1 MTPFRLRLWAN
12 GSLWLVP
19 VVFGLAG
26 LGLAIGLVELDE
38 LTPSFSALDFS
49 ANTAT
54 QLLTATVGAA
64 VAFTGFA
71 FSVLLLVVQLAS
83 SQLSPRAMRVAYQ
96 SWLARI
102 SLGLWVGTLTY
113 TLVLLESVTGT
124 FVPQISIAV
133 AGGLVL
139 VSVVTFLLLVG
150 RISRILRPGPMSE
163 RLRDEG
169 LRSIDRLHPLPH
181 GAPAAAGEPPA
192 PAGAPAWV
200 VRHAGGGGIV
210 QAIDVREIVRWA
222 AAADALVVSAGFV
235 GDYVAPGD
243 ELLHGHGGDP
253 SDAARL
259 GRALAVGAERTL
271 EQDPMYSVRI
281 LVNIAIRALSPAVN
295 DPTTAVQV
303 TKRVV
308 GLLRVLGG
316 RELGDAIHRDA
327 AGRPR
332 LVVRAPGWDGYVTLG
347 LAEIIHF
354 GAGSPQVARAL
365 RAALAELRDAV
376 PAERRP
382 AVEARLTMLDEAVAG
397 AYPGPLALAEAMA
410 SDRQGFGPAH
420 SG

>member
-1 MTPFRLRLWAN
+1 VGER
-12 GSLWLVP
+12 SLWLVP

-26 LGLAIGLVELDE
+26 LGLAIGLVELDKS
-38 LTPSFSALDFS
+38 TRSFDALDFS
-49 ANTAT
+49 SSTAT

-96 SWLARI
+96 SRLARI

-113 TLVLLESVTGT
+113 TLVLLESVTGA

-150 RISRILRPGPMSE
+150 RISRILRPGPMAE

-169 LRSIDRLHPLPH
+169 LRSIDRLHALQH
-181 GAPAAAGEPPA
+181 GAPGAAAESPVPT
-192 PAGAPAWV
+192 GAPTWV

-210 QAIDVREIVRWA
+210 QAVDAGEIVRWA
-222 AAADALVVSAGFV
+222 AGADGLVVTAGFV
-235 GDYVAPGD
+235 GDYVASGA
-243 ELLHGHGGDP
+243 ELLRGYGGEP
-253 SDAARL
+253 SRVAGLR
-259 GRALAVGAERTL
+259 RAVAVGAERTL
-271 EQDPMYSVRI
+271 EQDPMYAVRI
-281 LVNIAIRALSPAVN
+281 LVDIAIRALSPAVN

-303 TKRVV
+303 IKRVV
-308 GLLRVLGG
+308 ELLRALGG
-316 RELGDAIHRDA
+316 RQLGDSIHRDA

-332 LVVRAPGWDGYVTLG
+332 LVLRAPRWDDYVAVG
-347 LAEIIHF
+347 LAEAIHF

-376 PAERRP
+376 PPDRRS
-382 AVEARLTMLDEAVAG
+382 AVEARLVMLDEAVAKE
-397 AYPGPLALAEAMA
+397 YPGPLALAQAMQA
-410 SDRQGFGPAH
+410 DRQGFGPAH